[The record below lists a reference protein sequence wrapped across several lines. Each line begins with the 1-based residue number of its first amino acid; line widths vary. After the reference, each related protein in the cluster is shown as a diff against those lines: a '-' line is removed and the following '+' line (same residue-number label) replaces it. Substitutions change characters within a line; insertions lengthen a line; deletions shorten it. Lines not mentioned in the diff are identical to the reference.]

1 MKRLKNTFDLIGQE
15 SKSEKDRSWDAFL
28 TYKKYSNI
36 MHPALCNPILSP
48 CAAHIGM
55 DGMRIEKEPRQETN
69 M

>member
-1 MKRLKNTFDLIGQE
+1 MP
-15 SKSEKDRSWDAFL
+15 L
-28 TYKKYSNI
+28 TGWGLHHFVRKF
-36 MHPALCNPILSP
+36 PRVQLQARPI